1 MRKQLMQI
9 FAGAVAYSMI
19 CAILISFCLGL
30 TVSFARE
37 EVSTE
42 SEDII
47 SIEEI
52 QSSPYDF
59 YHNIN
64 ASDILNI
71 NQVTRCETTEN
82 SPVEVDTVKEDY
94 ISLSQDEID
103 LISKIVYLEGRGET
117 YECQQGIVSV
127 IINRMTTENKNAH
140 EVIFAENQFTTAK
153 FVDKGEVT
161 EDIQSIVIDI
171 AANGPTI
178 PVWVTYFRAKKY
190 HQWDNEYGT
199 VIPYDKIDH
208 TYFSYDKKL
217 YDEYCD

>member
-9 FAGAVAYSMI
+9 IACALAYSLI
-19 CAILISFCLGL
+19 CAILISFCLGI
-30 TVSFARE
+30 TVCFAE
-37 EVSTE
+37 EEISSE
-42 SEDII
+42 SKDII
-47 SIEEI
+47 MIEEI
-52 QSSPYDF
+52 QLSPYDF

-64 ASDILNI
+64 ASDILKI
-71 NQVTRCETTEN
+71 TQVTHCEITEN

-171 AANGPTI
+171 ASNGPTI
-178 PVWVTYFRAKKY
+178 PIWVTYFRAKKY

-199 VIPYDKIDH
+199 VIPYDKIDN

-217 YDEYCD
+217 YDEYNK

>member
-9 FAGAVAYSMI
+9 IACALAYSMI
-19 CAILISFCLGL
+19 CTILISFCLGL
-30 TVSFARE
+30 TVCFAE
-37 EVSTE
+37 EEISSE
-42 SEDII
+42 SKDII
-47 SIEEI
+47 MIEEI
-52 QSSPYDF
+52 QSSSYDF
-59 YHNIN
+59 YHNIS
-64 ASDILNI
+64 ASDILKI
-71 NQVTRCETTEN
+71 TQATHCEITEN
-82 SPVEVDTVKEDY
+82 LPVEVDTVKEDY

-117 YECQQGIVSV
+117 YECQQAIVSV

-171 AANGPTI
+171 ATNGPTI
-178 PVWVTYFRAKKY
+178 PVWITYFRAKKY
-190 HQWDNEYGT
+190 HQWDNEYGK
-199 VIPYDKIDH
+199 VIPYEKIDH
-208 TYFSYDKKL
+208 TYFSYEKKL

>member
-9 FAGAVAYSMI
+9 IACALAYSMI

-30 TVSFARE
+30 TVCFAE
-37 EVSTE
+37 EEISSE
-42 SEDII
+42 SKDII
-47 SIEEI
+47 MIEEI
-52 QSSPYDF
+52 QSSSYDF
-59 YHNIN
+59 YHNIS
-64 ASDILNI
+64 APDVLKIT
-71 NQVTRCETTEN
+71 QATHCEITEN
-82 SPVEVDTVKEDY
+82 LPVEVDTVKEDY

-117 YECQQGIVSV
+117 YECQQAIVSV

-171 AANGPTI
+171 ATNGPTI
-178 PVWVTYFRAKKY
+178 PVWITYFRAKKY

>member
-9 FAGAVAYSMI
+9 IACALAYSLI
-19 CAILISFCLGL
+19 CAILISFCLGI
-30 TVSFARE
+30 TVCFAE
-37 EVSTE
+37 EEISSE
-42 SEDII
+42 SKDII
-47 SIEEI
+47 MIEEI
-52 QSSPYDF
+52 QSSSYDF
-59 YHNIN
+59 YHNISATDVLKVN
-64 ASDILNI
+64 HF
-71 NQVTRCETTEN
+71 EMTEN
-82 SPVEVDTVKEDY
+82 LPLEVHTVKEDY
-94 ISLSQDEID
+94 ISLSQDEVD

-117 YECQQGIVSV
+117 YECQQAIVSV

>member
-9 FAGAVAYSMI
+9 IAGAVAYSLI
-19 CAILISFCLGL
+19 CVIVISSYLVF
-30 TVSFARE
+30 TVSFAKE
-37 EVSTE
+37 EVSSE

-47 SIEEI
+47 MIEEI
-52 QSSPYDF
+52 QSSSYDF
-59 YHNIN
+59 YHNIS
-64 ASDILNI
+64 APDVLKI
-71 NQVTRCETTEN
+71 NHYEITEN
-82 SPVEVDTVKEDY
+82 LPLEVDTVKEDY

-103 LISKIVYLEGRGET
+103 LISKIVYLEGSGET
-117 YECQQGIVSV
+117 YECQQAIVSV
-127 IINRMTTENKNAH
+127 IINRMTTENKNAN

-171 AANGPTI
+171 ASNGPTI

-190 HQWDNEYGT
+190 HQWNTKYGT
-199 VIPYDKIDH
+199 VLPYDKIDH

>member
-9 FAGAVAYSMI
+9 IACALAYSLI

-30 TVSFARE
+30 TLSSAEE

-47 SIEEI
+47 MIEEI
-52 QSSPYDF
+52 QLSPYDF

-71 NQVTRCETTEN
+71 NQVTRCEITEN
-82 SPVEVDTVKEDY
+82 LPVEVDTVKEDY

-103 LISKIVYLEGRGET
+103 LISKIVYLEGRGES
-117 YECQQGIVSV
+117 YECQQAIVSV

-140 EVIFAENQFTTAK
+140 EVIFAENQFTTAECA
-153 FVDKGEVT
+153 DEGEVT

-178 PVWVTYFRAKKY
+178 PVCVTYFRANKY
-190 HQWDNEYGT
+190 HHWNTKYGT
-199 VIPYDKIDH
+199 VLPYDKIDN

>member
-1 MRKQLMQI
+1 MRKRLMQI
-9 FAGAVAYSMI
+9 IACALAYSLI

-30 TVSFARE
+30 TVSFAEE
-37 EVSTE
+37 EVSIE

-47 SIEEI
+47 MIEEI
-52 QSSPYDF
+52 QSSSYDF
-59 YHNIN
+59 YHNIS
-64 ASDILNI
+64 ATDVLNI
-71 NQVTRCETTEN
+71 NHFEITKN
-82 SPVEVDTVKEDY
+82 LPLEVYTVKEDY

-117 YECQQGIVSV
+117 YEWQQAIVSV

>member
-9 FAGAVAYSMI
+9 FAGALAYSLI
-19 CAILISFCLGL
+19 CAILISFCFGL
-30 TVSFARE
+30 TVSSAE
-37 EVSTE
+37 EDVSSE

-47 SIEEI
+47 MIEEI
-52 QSSPYDF
+52 QSSSYDF
-59 YHNIN
+59 YHNIS
-64 ASDILNI
+64 APDVLKI
-71 NQVTRCETTEN
+71 NQVTRCEITEN
-82 SPVEVDTVKEDY
+82 LPVEVDTVKEDY

-103 LISKIVYLEGRGET
+103 LISKIVYLEGRGES
-117 YECQQGIVSV
+117 YECQQAIVSV

-140 EVIFAENQFTTAK
+140 EVIFAENQFTTAEC
-153 FVDKGEVT
+153 VDEGEVT

-178 PVWVTYFRAKKY
+178 PVCVTYFRANKY
-190 HQWDNEYGT
+190 HHWNTKYGT
-199 VIPYDKIDH
+199 VLPYDKIDH

>member
-9 FAGAVAYSMI
+9 FAGALAYSMI

-30 TVSFARE
+30 TVSSAIE

-47 SIEEI
+47 RIEEI
-52 QSSPYDF
+52 QSSSYDF
-59 YHNIN
+59 YDNIS
-64 ASDILNI
+64 ARDVLKI
-71 NQVTRCETTEN
+71 NHHEITEN
-82 SPVEVDTVKEDY
+82 LSLEVHTVKEDY

-117 YECQQGIVSV
+117 YECQQAIVSV

-140 EVIFAENQFTTAK
+140 EVIFAENQFTTAES
-153 FVDKGEVT
+153 VDEGEVT

-178 PVWVTYFRAKKY
+178 PVWVTYFRANQY
-190 HQWDNEYGT
+190 HQWNTKYGT
-199 VIPYDKIDH
+199 VLPYDKIDH

>member
-1 MRKQLMQI
+1 MKKQLMQI
-9 FAGAVAYSMI
+9 IACALAYSLI
-19 CAILISFCLGL
+19 CAILISFCLGI
-30 TVSFARE
+30 TVCFAE
-37 EVSTE
+37 EEISSE
-42 SEDII
+42 SKDII
-47 SIEEI
+47 MIEEI
-52 QSSPYDF
+52 QSSSYDF
-59 YHNIN
+59 YHNISAPDVLKVN
-64 ASDILNI
+64 HFEI
-71 NQVTRCETTEN
+71 TEN
-82 SPVEVDTVKEDY
+82 LPLEVHTVKEDY

-153 FVDKGEVT
+153 FVDKGKVT

>member
-9 FAGAVAYSMI
+9 FAGAIAYSMI
-19 CAILISFCLGL
+19 CAILISFCLVL

-37 EVSTE
+37 EISSE
-42 SEDII
+42 SKDII
-47 SIEEI
+47 MIEEI
-52 QSSPYDF
+52 QSSSYDF
-59 YHNIN
+59 YHNVN

-127 IINRMTTENKNAH
+127 IINNIWNC
-140 EVIFAENQFTTAK
+140 IS
-153 FVDKGEVT
+153 G
-161 EDIQSIVIDI
+161 
-171 AANGPTI
+171 
-178 PVWVTYFRAKKY
+178 
-190 HQWDNEYGT
+190 
-199 VIPYDKIDH
+199 
-208 TYFSYDKKL
+208 
-217 YDEYCD
+217 

>member
-9 FAGAVAYSMI
+9 IACALAYSLI
-19 CAILISFCLGL
+19 CAILISFCLGI
-30 TVSFARE
+30 TVCFAE
-37 EVSTE
+37 EEISSE
-42 SEDII
+42 SKDII
-47 SIEEI
+47 MIEEI
-52 QSSPYDF
+52 QSSSYDF
-59 YHNIN
+59 YHNISATDVLKVN
-64 ASDILNI
+64 HF
-71 NQVTRCETTEN
+71 EMTEN
-82 SPVEVDTVKEDY
+82 LPLEVHTVKEDY
-94 ISLSQDEID
+94 ISLSQDEVD

-117 YECQQGIVSV
+117 YECQQAIVSV

-153 FVDKGEVT
+153 FVDKGKVT

>member
-1 MRKQLMQI
+1 MRKRLMQI
-9 FAGAVAYSMI
+9 IACALAYSLI

-30 TVSFARE
+30 TVSFAEE
-37 EVSTE
+37 EVSIE

-47 SIEEI
+47 MIEEI
-52 QSSPYDF
+52 QSSSYDF
-59 YHNIN
+59 YHNIS
-64 ASDILNI
+64 ATDVLNI
-71 NQVTRCETTEN
+71 NHFEITKN
-82 SPVEVDTVKEDY
+82 LPLEVYTVKEDY

-117 YECQQGIVSV
+117 YECQQAIVSV